1 MRQGRDGRARGFALV
16 GLLLVVLIIGLATA
30 VYLGLGR
37 SQSDGNGEDGL
48 ATTTPGRAIEKA
60 KSVECANNLR
70 QLRMLIQTE
79 MTVEG
84 EYPRKLNADSGG
96 ALTHCPVSGK
106 AYVYDPRTGR
116 VSCPTPGHET
126 L

>member
-1 MRQGRDGRARGFALV
+1 MQRGRAENARGFALV
-16 GLLLVVLIIGLATA
+16 GLLLVIVIIGLTLGA
-30 VYLGLGR
+30 YFGLGHKQTD
-37 SQSDGNGEDGL
+37 SEDGR

-79 MTVEG
+79 MTVDSD
-84 EYPRKLNADSGG
+84 YPKKLNAENGG

-106 AYVYDPRTGR
+106 PYSYDPRTGR
-116 VSCPTPGHET
+116 VWCTTPGHET

>member
-1 MRQGRDGRARGFALV
+1 MRRGKGVDARGFALV
-16 GLLLVVLIIGLATA
+16 GLLLVLVIIGLALGA
-30 VYLGLGR
+30 YFGLGR
-37 SQSDGNGEDGL
+37 KQVDSEDGR

-84 EYPRKLNADSGG
+84 DYPRKLNADNGG

-106 AYVYDPRTGR
+106 PYAYDPRTGR
-116 VSCPTPGHET
+116 VSCTTPGHES

>member
-1 MRQGRDGRARGFALV
+1 MRPVRGVDARGFALV
-16 GLLLVVLIIGLATA
+16 ELLLVVVIIALLAGA
-30 VYLGLGR
+30 YYGLGR
-37 SQSDGNGEDGL
+37 KPPEGEDGL

-84 EYPRKLNADSGG
+84 DYPKKLNAENGG

-106 AYVYDPRTGR
+106 AYSYDPRTGR
-116 VSCPTPGHET
+116 VWCTTPGHEK

>member
-1 MRQGRDGRARGFALV
+1 MRPVRGVDARGFALV
-16 GLLLVVLIIGLATA
+16 ELLLVVVIIGLLAGA
-30 VYLGLGR
+30 YYGLGR
-37 SQSDGNGEDGL
+37 KRTEGEDGR

-70 QLRMLIQTE
+70 QLRMLVQTE

-84 EYPRKLNADSGG
+84 DYPRKLNADSGG
-96 ALTHCPVSGK
+96 ALTHCPVSGR
-106 AYVYDPRTGR
+106 AYSYDPHTGR
-116 VSCPTPGHET
+116 VWCTTPGHET

>member
-1 MRQGRDGRARGFALV
+1 MKRGNGVQARGFALV
-16 GLLLVVLIIGLATA
+16 GLLLVLVIIGLALGA
-30 VYLGLGR
+30 YLGLGR
-37 SQSDGNGEDGL
+37 KQADVEDGR

-60 KSVECANNLR
+60 KSVECASNLR
-70 QLRMLIQTE
+70 QLRMLVQTE

-106 AYVYDPRTGR
+106 PYSYDPRTGR
-116 VSCPTPGHET
+116 VWCTTPGHET